1 MQSANLNAQSVR
13 SEHDSLGL
21 IDVPNGRLYGAQT
34 ARAIANF
41 PVSGRTLTTLPD
53 LIRALAM
60 VKIAGARANAAVGD
74 LSFTKADA
82 IIKAAEEILAG
93 EHHDEFAVDVFQGG
107 AGTSTNM
114 NMNEVL
120 ANRAE
125 EILGGERGQ
134 YRLIHPNDHV
144 NKSQSTNDAYATAAR
159 LAVYLAGQKLKQS
172 LVALGDAFQRKAEA
186 FATIRK
192 LGRTQMQDAVPM
204 TLGQEFGA
212 FATTI
217 REDVQRLSEIES
229 YLLEVN
235 LGGTA
240 IGTGVAA
247 SDGYRQRVVNELKLV
262 TGLAIV
268 PAENLIE
275 ATWDM
280 GAFVL
285 YASMLKR
292 IASKLS
298 KIGND
303 LRLLSSGPRSGIG
316 EIRLPP
322 LQPGSSI
329 MPGKVNPVAPE
340 LISQVAFYVYGV
352 DTMVGMA
359 AESGQLQLNF
369 AEPLIVHSLTNAV
382 TYMSN
387 AINAFIRTCVDGIE
401 ADEARCAENLARSTA
416 LATALVPVIGYEAAA
431 KLANRALAEGKTI
444 AELVAELTEDTRIK
458 SEDAMRL
465 A

>member
-1 MQSANLNAQSVR
+1 MSKTREEA
-13 SEHDSLGL
+13 DSLGP
-21 IDVPNGRLYGAQT
+21 IEVPDERLYGAQT
-34 ARAIANF
+34 ARAIQNF
-41 PVSGRTLTTLPD
+41 PVSGRSIAALPT

-60 VKIAGARANAAVGD
+60 VKIAAARANAAVGD
-74 LSFTKADA
+74 LTYAKADA
-82 IIKAAEEILAG
+82 IIAAAQEVLAG
-93 EHHDEFAVDVFQGG
+93 QHHAEFAVDVFQGG

-125 EILGGERGQ
+125 EILGGQRGQ
-134 YRLIHPNDHV
+134 YRLLHPNDHV

-159 LAVYLAGQKLKQS
+159 LSVYLANAELKG
-172 LVALGDAFQRKAEA
+172 ALAALAEA
-186 FATIRK
+186 FDAKAIAFAHIRK

-204 TLGQEFGA
+204 QLGQEFGA

-217 REDVQRLSEIES
+217 REDVQRLNEIER

-247 SDGYRQRVVNELKLV
+247 SADYRQRVIRELREV
-262 TGLAIV
+262 TGLDIQ

-285 YASMLKR
+285 FAGMLKR
-292 IASKLS
+292 VASKLS

-303 LRLLSSGPRSGIG
+303 LRLLSSGPRGGFG
-316 EIRLPP
+316 EIHLPP

-340 LISQVAFYVYGV
+340 LISQVAFFVYGV

-369 AEPLIVHSLTNAV
+369 AEPLIVMALND
-382 TYMSN
+382 
-387 AINAFIRTCVDGIE
+387 AISHLSKAIAAFRQRCIEGIE
-401 ADEARCAENLARSTA
+401 ADPARCEDNLSRSTA
-416 LATALVPVIGYEAAA
+416 LATALVPVLGYEASA
-431 KLANRALAEGKTI
+431 KLAKRALAEGRTI
-444 AELVAELTEDTRIK
+444 ADLVSQLDPEPRQRAMVAL
-458 SEDAMRL
+458 SEDNTN
-465 A
+465 

>member
-1 MQSANLNAQSVR
+1 MSGLSATSTPLR
-13 SEHDSLGL
+13 MEHDSLGE
-21 IDVPNGRLYGAQT
+21 IAVPSERLYGAQT
-34 ARAIANF
+34 ARAIQNF
-41 PVSGRTLTTLPD
+41 PVSGRTLATLPE

-60 VKIAGARANAAVGD
+60 VKIAAARANAAVGD
-74 LSFTKADA
+74 LSYAKSDA
-82 IIKAAEEILAG
+82 IIKAAEEVLSGAHW
-93 EHHDEFAVDVFQGG
+93 EEFAVDVFQGG

-125 EILGGERGQ
+125 EILGGRRGE
-134 YRLIHPNDHV
+134 YRIIHPNDHV

-159 LAVYLAGQKLKQS
+159 LAIHFAGQNLKVS
-172 LVALGDAFQRKAEA
+172 LAALGDAFHRKAEA
-186 FATIRK
+186 FAQIRK

-204 TLGQEFGA
+204 TLGQEFAA
-212 FATTI
+212 FATTV
-217 REDVQRLSEIES
+217 REDVQRLAEIES

-247 SDGYRQRVVNELKLV
+247 SAGYRQRVVSELKAV
-262 TGLAIV
+262 TGVAIV

-303 LRLLSSGPRSGIG
+303 LRLLSSGPRGGIG
-316 EIRLPP
+316 EIKLPP

-359 AESGQLQLNF
+359 AEAGQLQLNY

-382 TYMSN
+382 TYMGN
-387 AINAFIRTCVDGIE
+387 AIDAFIRTCVDGIE
-401 ADEARCAENLARSTA
+401 ADEERCADNLGRSTA
-416 LATALVPVIGYEAAA
+416 LATALVPIIGYEAAA
-431 KLANRALAEGKTI
+431 KLAKRALAEGKTV
-444 AELVAELTEDTRIK
+444 AQLVAELAPDTRDRA
-458 SEDAMRL
+458 EDAIRI
-465 A
+465 

>member
-1 MQSANLNAQSVR
+1 MNDFRTEN
-13 SEHDSLGL
+13 DSLGA
-21 IDVPNGRLYGAQT
+21 IAVPANRLYGAQT
-34 ARAIANF
+34 ARAIRNF
-41 PVSGRTLTTLPD
+41 PVSGRSISALPTLL
-53 LIRALAM
+53 RALAQ
-60 VKIAGARANAAVGD
+60 VKIAAARANAAVGD
-74 LSFTKADA
+74 LAFGKAEA
-82 IIKAAEEILAG
+82 VIAAANEVIAG
-93 EHHDEFAVDVFQGG
+93 KLDNEFAVDVFQGG

-120 ANRAE
+120 ANRGE
-125 EILGGERGQ
+125 EILGGVRGE
-134 YRLIHPNDHV
+134 YRLLHPNDHV

-159 LAVYLAGQKLKQS
+159 LSVHFANQPLKQ
-172 LVALGDAFQRKAEA
+172 ALAQLASAFDAKAGE
-186 FATIRK
+186 FASIRK

-217 REDVQRLSEIES
+217 REDVQRLGEIER

-247 SDGYRQRVVNELKLV
+247 SAAYRQRVVSELKQV
-262 TGLAIV
+262 TGLSIV
-268 PAENLIE
+268 PAENLLE

-285 YASMLKR
+285 FAGMLKR
-292 IASKLS
+292 VASKLS

-303 LRLLSSGPRSGIG
+303 LRLLSSGPRGGFG

-340 LISQVAFYVYGV
+340 LLSQVCFYVYGV

-369 AEPLIVHSLTNAV
+369 AEPLIVMALNDALSSLTNAV
-382 TYMSN
+382 
-387 AINAFIRTCVDGIE
+387 NAFRTTCVEGIE
-401 ADEARCAENLARSTA
+401 ADEQRCEEHLSRSAA
-416 LATALVPVIGYEAAA
+416 LATALVPVIGYEPAA
-431 KLANRALAEGKTI
+431 KLAKRALAEGKTI
-444 AELVAELTEDTRIK
+444 AALVDEFEPEMRAAALAAIK
-458 SEDAMRL
+458 D
-465 A
+465 